1 MRPSK
6 AELGISVTEAIK
18 AKYLDHEKDE
28 KTRKTKDKQDTE
40 NETDVWLLGNIGNA
54 RSNIKIIEF
63 VGPEK
68 VCELQRLVREL
79 ILT

>member
-18 AKYLDHEKDE
+18 AKYFEHEKDE
-28 KTRKTKDKQDTE
+28 KTKGKDKQSTE
-40 NETDVWLLGNIGNA
+40 NEADVWLLGNIGNA

-63 VGPEK
+63 VGPEM
-68 VCELQRLVREL
+68 VSELQR
-79 ILT
+79 